1 MYIMPNILCFL
12 GGRCFYF
19 SRSVLGTFCEEEFVF
34 VSATYGSRDFGIVL
48 ENLSSSRFF
57 LFILS
62 KCYRGQTNLEPGVY
76 NLI

>member
-19 SRSVLGTFCEEEFVF
+19 SRSVLGTFCEEEFDF

-48 ENLSSSRFF
+48 ENLPSSRFF
-57 LFILS
+57 YLFLVSVTVGKLTS
-62 KCYRGQTNLEPGVY
+62 K
-76 NLI
+76 